1 VADPFDGAALM
12 RQFVP
17 SSPFAALL
25 GLRVVETDDGR
36 AVLELP
42 WRPELAT
49 MGATA
54 HGGAIATLLDT
65 AAMVAAWCGA
75 PEPTSLRGSTASLSI
90 SYLAPA
96 EAADLRATAQVLR
109 RGRSLTHVEV
119 EVTADGGR
127 VAKGLVAYRVG

>member
-1 VADPFDGAALM
+1 MTFDGAALM

-25 GLRVVETDDGR
+25 GVRVVETADGR

-42 WRPELAT
+42 WRAELAT

-54 HGGAIATLLDT
+54 HGGAVATLLDT

-75 PEPTSLRGSTASLSI
+75 PEPDALRGSTASLSVN
-90 SYLAPA
+90 YLASA
-96 EAADLRATAQVLR
+96 EAADLTATAQVLR

-119 EVTADGGR
+119 DVVAAGLP